1 MNLKKKGRHWFRSTL
16 LVLSWISTAK
26 LFVLPVC
33 TAATEMISNGQTAP
47 GSGRYEL
54 IVGSEKRS
62 FIVYQPKLSSTKKV
76 PLMIVL
82 HGGLGNA
89 SHIEKV
95 SGMDQVADQG
105 EFIVAYP
112 DGTGGRFRR
121 MKNMRTWNAGDC
133 CGWAVKT
140 GADDVLFIKKM
151 IHIMNAEYPVDE
163 NRVYVTG
170 MSNGAMMAYR
180 LACEIPE
187 CIAAI
192 VPVSGTLAFDTC
204 DRAKDVPVLHIH
216 GSEDE
221 NVPLN
226 GGKGLKGISGVSHT
240 SVFKTLDLMNR
251 SRTPG
256 PVRETREDGARILR
270 YENQNGGTICL
281 YIVEGKGHVWPGG
294 SKDSG
299 NKAISASLKAWEFA
313 RQFSKS
319 VK

>member
-1 MNLKKKGRHWFRSTL
+1 MKFKKNGRFWNMG

-26 LFVLPVC
+26 LFALPAC
-33 TAATEMISNGQTAP
+33 TVAAGTISSGHTAP
-47 GSGRYEL
+47 GAIGYEL

-62 FIVYQPKLSSTKKV
+62 FIVYQPKLSSTEKV

-89 SHIEKV
+89 NHMEKV
-95 SGMDQVADQG
+95 TGMDQVADQG
-105 EFIVAYP
+105 RFIVAYP

-121 MKNMRTWNAGDC
+121 MKNMRTWNAGNC
-133 CGWAVKT
+133 CGRAVKT
-140 GADDVLFIKKM
+140 AVDDVLFIKKM
-151 IHIMNAEYPVDE
+151 IHFMNAEYPVDK

-192 VPVSGTLAFDTC
+192 VPVSGTLALNTC

-216 GSEDE
+216 GSKDE

-226 GGKGLKGISGVSHT
+226 GGKGSKGISGVSHT
-240 SVFKTLDLMNR
+240 SVFKTMDLMNR

-256 PVRETREDGARILR
+256 PVRETRENGTRILR
-270 YENQNGGTICL
+270 YENQGGGTICL

-319 VK
+319 DK